1 MGIEV
6 DPEHLESLKNL
17 EPKKKELL
25 IDVSCKFNQAVTKIQ
40 TDRAINKI
48 LGMNSTPKECE
59 IKYPG
64 ATCKK
69 YEIVTLNEELVRK
82 KDNFKSFMLKDKV
95 KIEKKSNI
103 YSSSVSI
110 LELKKKQGFFR
121 DSGFNCEGVYQ

>member
-1 MGIEV
+1 
-6 DPEHLESLKNL
+6 
-17 EPKKKELL
+17 
-25 IDVSCKFNQAVTKIQ
+25 
-40 TDRAINKI
+40 
-48 LGMNSTPKECE
+48 MNSTPKECE

-110 LELKKKQGFFR
+110 LELKKK
-121 DSGFNCEGVYQ
+121 